1 MEASKAAGQIQKNKK
16 CHLIAAVLPAENAE
30 MDATCAQ
37 EIIAEEQI
45 HRTFF
50 ATGKQLWMKPN
61 AYFIC

>member
-16 CHLIAAVLPAENAE
+16 CHLIAAILPAKNAE
-30 MDATCAQ
+30 TDATCAQ

-50 ATGKQLWMKPN
+50 ATGKQL
-61 AYFIC
+61 